1 MLQKCSFGCKR
12 SWRSWSR
19 CQKNAKVALGLGSD
33 VCQLYSIMVC
43 AGFPRKG
50 HSQCGAAVPLGSS
63 RHQGYIPAWFGGLY
77 GYTSY
82 TTRGMEINNVCKQVL
97 LVCNREICGHKIFMG
112 SFSLSWSSTPSPQ
125 HATIGI
131 LMKLDFCEH
140 LGRLRGLPMPS
151 FAVATAGSL
160 VPWQLEVLKG
170 LLVPTCKRESYSI
183 LHSYT

>member
-1 MLQKCSFGCKR
+1 MFIIHSGLVWWAIWLYRLYLCK
-12 SWRSWSR
+12 
-19 CQKNAKVALGLGSD
+19 A
-33 VCQLYSIMVC
+33 I
-43 AGFPRKG
+43 
-50 HSQCGAAVPLGSS
+50 
-63 RHQGYIPAWFGGLY
+63 
-77 GYTSY
+77 
-82 TTRGMEINNVCKQVL
+82 TRGMEINNVCKQVL
-97 LVCNREICGHKIFMG
+97 LVCNGEICGHKIFMG

-170 LLVPTCKRESYSI
+170 LMVPTCKRESY
-183 LHSYT
+183 LT